1 MIRGG
6 IMKFEFNEEKSTN
19 VGLVMSNGTTGNIVF
34 FWDENEDAAEY
45 VIELY
50 RSPISKKY
58 SGFILFSEVQELEV
72 STSEYSDARRGFVD
86 VKVKNTSI
94 NRTIGIVGD
103 KLTTTRTWEDTN
115 PRNYREKVK
124 RSEVV
129 YKEFSEVKPVCV
141 EIIERNRFYK
151 SFNDLAKGSYIAVL
165 KLMNRGGEEISRSY
179 PYYFTIDVDDIV
191 GKLAPIIRSVGPNV
205 VCN

>member
-1 MIRGG
+1 
-6 IMKFEFNEEKSTN
+6 MKFEFNEEKSTN
-19 VGLVMSNGTTGNIVF
+19 VGLVMSTGTIGNTVF
-34 FWDENEDAAEY
+34 FWDENEEAAEY

-58 SGFILFSEVQELEV
+58 NGFIFPSEVQEREV
-72 STSEYSDARRGFVD
+72 STSEYSDTRRRFVD

-115 PRNYREKVK
+115 SGNYRGKVQ
-124 RSEVV
+124 RSEVT
-129 YKEFSEVKPVCV
+129 YNEFSEVKPVCV

-151 SFNDLAKGSYIAVL
+151 SFNDLAKGSYIAIL

>member
-1 MIRGG
+1 
-6 IMKFEFNEEKSTN
+6 
-19 VGLVMSNGTTGNIVF
+19 
-34 FWDENEDAAEY
+34 
-45 VIELY
+45 
-50 RSPISKKY
+50 
-58 SGFILFSEVQELEV
+58 LFSEVQELEV
-72 STSEYSDARRGFVD
+72 LTSEYSDARRGFVD

-103 KLTTTRTWEDTN
+103 KLTTTRRWEDTN

-124 RSEVV
+124 RSEVI

-151 SFNDLAKGSYIAVL
+151 SFNDLAIGPYIAVL

-205 VCN
+205 VG